1 MSVFFYKEIV
11 STLLMYLDTGPYDSF
26 SASIWEDKHFWL
38 MKLESLNYQ
47 LNTDNVDPKD
57 VYRYLFLNETLE
69 KAIQAALI
77 NDDVLIVDEFLLNNP
92 QLPTKFLFSTRPSP
106 EMRSVIYNYLS
117 RNNLSCQLLGDD
129 AVPIEYRLENFAYLS
144 PSSISSCYSSLF
156 NINIPPKLLAK
167 FDKEI
172 ELEDRYFLVADTPNL
187 YRRKTRN
194 LSQSQKDRYL
204 PIVISK
210 DFQKTFSVYLEQRK
224 VSVNRVASQGF
235 IKQLIGS
242 LINYNRIEM
251 LKLLLPDNHSTIL
264 TSAIT
269 LNSYRVVSELKLVAT
284 SNDIAL
290 AKRLNRVE
298 IYNYLK

>member
-57 VYRYLFLNETLE
+57 VYRYLFLTETLE
-69 KAIQAALI
+69 EAIQAALI
-77 NDDVLIVDEFLLNNP
+77 NDDVLIVEELLLNNP
-92 QLPTKFLFSTRPSP
+92 QLPIRFFFSKPTSQ
-106 EMRSVIYNYLS
+106 EMRHVIYNYLS
-117 RNNLSCQLLGDD
+117 RNNLSCQLLGDNSI
-129 AVPIEYRLENFAYLS
+129 PIEYRLENFAYLQ
-144 PSSISSCYSSLF
+144 PKDISSCYSSLF
-156 NINIPPKLLAK
+156 NIDIPSKLLAK
-167 FDKEI
+167 FDEEI

-194 LSQSQKDRYL
+194 LTQSQKDRYL

-210 DFQKTFSVYLEQRK
+210 DFQEVFSVYLEQRK
-224 VSVNRVASQGF
+224 VSDDRF
-235 IKQLIGS
+235 IKQLVDT
-242 LINYNRIEM
+242 LVNYNRIEM
-251 LKLLLPDNHSTIL
+251 LKLLPASNHPTIL

-269 LNSYRVVSELKLVAT
+269 LNSIRVIVELKLVAT
-284 SNDIAL
+284 SNNLAL
-290 AKRLNRVE
+290 AKKLNRVE